1 MLAPVRLPAW
11 VRMMFMGCLAA
22 SATASAQS
30 ADESA
35 DDTAEASSPSALD
48 DRARA
53 HFVLGRS
60 QYDGGEYAASIE
72 QFEAAF
78 EISGRSAL
86 LFNLYQAHH
95 RNGDLAEA
103 IDYLDRYLA
112 SDAEVA
118 DADRTTLTARLEN
131 LRAQK
136 AEEDAAAAARA
147 EAAQAEEARRLAEL
161 EREQQDAS
169 NPVRTAGW
177 VVLAVGAASTAAFGL
192 FGGLTLAEDKDLAG
206 TCGADMGAYCSD
218 SELGRLQTL
227 TRAADVSLAV
237 GAAGL
242 VTGIVLLLVS
252 RPDADA
258 EEAEQATFRLEPSLS
273 TQRAGLSLR
282 GTF

>member
-1 MLAPVRLPAW
+1 MRVKSTEGAARGPARGEAAAP
-11 VRMMFMGCLAA
+11 
-22 SATASAQS
+22 
-30 ADESA
+30 
-35 DDTAEASSPSALD
+35 AEG
-48 DRARA
+48 ARA
-53 HFVLGRS
+53 GECGGAKKGAGNPGR
-60 QYDGGEYAASIE
+60 AA
-72 QFEAAF
+72 
-78 EISGRSAL
+78 GRV
-86 LFNLYQAHH
+86 
-95 RNGDLAEA
+95 G
-103 IDYLDRYLA
+103 
-112 SDAEVA
+112 
-118 DADRTTLTARLEN
+118 
-131 LRAQK
+131 
-136 AEEDAAAAARA
+136 
-147 EAAQAEEARRLAEL
+147 
-161 EREQQDAS
+161 
-169 NPVRTAGW
+169 
-177 VVLAVGAASTAAFGL
+177 LAVGVASTAAFGL

>member
-1 MLAPVRLPAW
+1 MLALVRLPAL
-11 VRMMFMGCLAA
+11 VRMMFVGCLAA

-30 ADESA
+30 ADES
-35 DDTAEASSPSALD
+35 DEAEASSPSALD

-112 SDAEVA
+112 SDAQVT

-147 EAAQAEEARRLAEL
+147 EAEAAEEARRLAEL
-161 EREQQDAS
+161 ERAQQEAS

-192 FGGLTLAEDKDLAG
+192 FAGLALAEDSNLAG
-206 TCGADMGAYCSD
+206 TCGADAGAYCSD

-227 TRAADVSLAV
+227 TRAADVSIAV

-242 VTGIVLLLVS
+242 VTGLVLLLVS
-252 RPDADA
+252 RPDADDA
-258 EEAEQATFRLEPSLS
+258 GGEQTTFRLEPSLS
-273 TQRAGLSLR
+273 AQRAGLSVR